1 MFKMWNVWDVGCL
14 ECGMFKMWEVW
25 DVEYLGCGMS
35 GI

>member
-1 MFKMWNVWDVGCL
+1 MWVVWDVGCL
-14 ECGMFKMWEVW
+14 ECWMFKMWEFW

>member
-1 MFKMWNVWDVGCL
+1 MFKMWVVWDVGCL
-14 ECGMFKMWEVW
+14 ECWMFKMWEFW